1 MAGKEDAFPQA
12 AQQIELSKLSL
23 QQLTQLKQQLD
34 QEVQVFQDKSRTLK
48 MVQTKFQDSD
58 NCLDKITSDSEGKT
72 IMVPLTG
79 SVSLNDALT
88 PSQKMTKKNEQTRHF
103 ILMAQEVGQR
113 CRLASSRRN
122 IVDDRAGSRPKGRC
136 GWERHITACSSMLRI
151 RDING
156 AKDYFKRKVS
166 VVEEHIEK
174 VMQLSMEKNELSK
187 VVGQK
192 IQLKLQAQ
200 LGNLQQQ
207 SQQQEAAKS

>member
-79 SVSLNDALT
+79 SMYVPGKIANGKSVIIDIGT
-88 PSQKMTKKNEQTRHF
+88 GYFVQK
-103 ILMAQEVGQR
+103 
-113 CRLASSRRN
+113 
-122 IVDDRAGSRPKGRC
+122 
-136 GWERHITACSSMLRI
+136 
-151 RDING
+151 DING

>member
-1 MAGKEDAFPQA
+1 MYVPGKIANGKSVIIDIGTGYF
-12 AQQIELSKLSL
+12 
-23 QQLTQLKQQLD
+23 
-34 QEVQVFQDKSRTLK
+34 VQK
-48 MVQTKFQDSD
+48 
-58 NCLDKITSDSEGKT
+58 
-72 IMVPLTG
+72 
-79 SVSLNDALT
+79 
-88 PSQKMTKKNEQTRHF
+88 
-103 ILMAQEVGQR
+103 
-113 CRLASSRRN
+113 
-122 IVDDRAGSRPKGRC
+122 
-136 GWERHITACSSMLRI
+136 
-151 RDING
+151 DING